1 MGNNRDS
8 SHFDD
13 EVQHV
18 TTFIWLSFVFVFGTA
33 GNLLLFAAILR
44 KGRITNVTNL
54 FNLNLAV
61 GDLIRIFVF
70 IPVYLAHFEYHE
82 FPPELGLVGC
92 KVVFMI
98 VQSSLTVSIITLM
111 FMSMERYQ
119 AVVKPLKKQVSE
131 KTWLF
136 PDTAIFFFFRMSDLT
151 FMLIKVCSSSDLLI
165 KTFTEVVVPDLPD
178 LHERLLGFC
187 LNFLRSTVYLLN
199 ATQTLIL
206 NAPNFLKIS
215 IFKG

>member
-1 MGNNRDS
+1 MCTNQTSHFHFTGKTFLFISLFLKMGNNRDS

-33 GNLLLFAAILR
+33 GNLVLFAAILR

-61 GDLIRIFVF
+61 GDLIRIVVF
-70 IPVYLAHFEYHE
+70 IPVYLAQFEYHE
-82 FPPELGLVGC
+82 FPPELGLIGC

-98 VQSSLTVSIITLM
+98 VQSSLTVSIVTLM

-119 AVVKPLKKQVSE
+119 AVVKPLKKQVSG
-131 KTWLF
+131 KT
-136 PDTAIFFFFRMSDLT
+136 
-151 FMLIKVCSSSDLLI
+151 
-165 KTFTEVVVPDLPD
+165 
-178 LHERLLGFC
+178 
-187 LNFLRSTVYLLN
+187 LNFKGVVLV
-199 ATQTLIL
+199 
-206 NAPNFLKIS
+206 IS
-215 IFKG
+215 